1 MAFSSE
7 QQAFLRLVPTGR
19 SIGNIRLLRKLGWN
33 PARYQKVRGELLH
46 QGVIALGRGRGG
58 SVRRIDNLD
67 DLAQQLMAEVPS
79 DGSPIGNER
88 LRRRL
93 GWNEQQ
99 YWDTRNQLLEQ
110 GLILR
115 GRGRGGAIFRA
126 TPETALE
133 VGLVVA
139 DDIDGDDEAAD
150 SGWHVPHTSSGPPEP
165 PQGPRTYDYEK
176 DMYPDLRAG
185 LDTWAREHRL
195 KDNLF
200 RVRDTA
206 DQGSKKTGKWS
217 RPDAVVIGIKHFP
230 LINQNAL
237 EVITFEAKL
246 SSNLDIRGI
255 HEASAHRRFSTHSY
269 AFFQV
274 TEEQYEDEERR
285 ELMKEEA
292 FRVGVGLIFAT
303 AVHDFDTWDELVKA
317 RAHQPEWE
325 LLENF
330 VGDQLGG
337 REVIG
342 ALWGQLES
350 KAT

>member
-1 MAFSSE
+1 
-7 QQAFLRLVPTGR
+7 
-19 SIGNIRLLRKLGWN
+19 
-33 PARYQKVRGELLH
+33 
-46 QGVIALGRGRGG
+46 
-58 SVRRIDNLD
+58 
-67 DLAQQLMAEVPS
+67 MAEVPS
-79 DGSPIGNER
+79 DGSSIGNER

-99 YWDTRNQLLEQ
+99 YWSTRNQLLEQ

-115 GRGRGGAIFRA
+115 GRGRGGSIFRA

-133 VGLVVA
+133 DGLVGT
-139 DDIDGDDEAAD
+139 DDSDTDDAVAD
-150 SGWHVPHTSSGPPEP
+150 SGWYVPHTSSRPPEG
-165 PQGPRTYDYEK
+165 PQGPRTYEYEK
-176 DMYPDLRAG
+176 DMYPDLLAG
-185 LDTWAREHRL
+185 LETWAREHRL

-230 LINQNAL
+230 LINRDIL

-246 SSNLDIRGI
+246 HSNLDIRGI

-274 TEEQYEDEERR
+274 TEEQYKDDERR
-285 ELMKEEA
+285 EMMKEEA
-292 FRVGVGLIFAT
+292 MRVGVGLIFAT
-303 AVHDFDTWDELVKA
+303 AVQDFDTWDELVKA

-342 ALWGQLES
+342 ALWAQLGS